1 MFNSSTHGKLSRHLK
16 SMVIAAMFFALCV
29 GAVCIKND
37 YGVKD
42 VTSYLPWSHTG
53 ETQPSAA
60 EKERA
65 EVLKRVAALEE
76 QQQTLKAEKELYEAK
91 LALLEKEYSR
101 LGTKVSRLDKI
112 QIAQYQVL
120 SKQIHY
126 LSHNIKS
133 LDVTLAGWRN
143 ASKGSEL
150 RTAEYTT
157 ASRPRTTEDTPKENA
172 APLVNPSSGI
182 SSEDGVPL
190 GASSNSYGR

>member
-1 MFNSSTHGKLSRHLK
+1 MFNSSTQGKLSRHIK
-16 SMVIAAMFFALCV
+16 SMVIATMFFALCV

-42 VTSYLPWSHTG
+42 VTSYLPWSHA
-53 ETQPSAA
+53 EEPQPSAA

-65 EVLKRVAALEE
+65 EIIKRVVVLEE

-126 LSHNIKS
+126 LNHNIKS
-133 LDVTLAGWRN
+133 LDVTLTSWRN

-157 ASRPRTTEDTPKENA
+157 SRPRTTEEAPKENA
-172 APLVNPSSGI
+172 APLVNLPQVGNGEAQEAI
-182 SSEDGVPL
+182 PTL
-190 GASSNSYGR
+190 TR